1 MVRLIQM
8 FYTSNQRKISPK
20 TNTQYPETGLANDG
34 DQEWYAPI
42 SDATQIAGFARA
54 SGPGGPLGDPPTRL
68 IRVSVSEGTL

>member
-1 MVRLIQM
+1 MGRLINMLKIINQKKISL
-8 FYTSNQRKISPK
+8 TSNTK
-20 TNTQYPETGLANDG
+20 NLETGLAKDG

>member
-1 MVRLIQM
+1 MGRLINMLKIINQKKIGL
-8 FYTSNQRKISPK
+8 TSNTK
-20 TNTQYPETGLANDG
+20 NLETGLANDG

>member
-1 MVRLIQM
+1 MGNMSIM
-8 FYTSNQRKISPK
+8 NKIDSPGNLELR
-20 TNTQYPETGLANDG
+20 TNTKNLETGLANDG
-34 DQEWYAPI
+34 EQEWYAPI

>member
-1 MVRLIQM
+1 MLKIINQKKISL
-8 FYTSNQRKISPK
+8 TSNTK
-20 TNTQYPETGLANDG
+20 NLETGLANDG

>member
-1 MVRLIQM
+1 MLKIINQKKISL
-8 FYTSNQRKISPK
+8 TSNTK
-20 TNTQYPETGLANDG
+20 NLETGLVNNG

>member
-1 MVRLIQM
+1 MLKIINQKKISL
-8 FYTSNQRKISPK
+8 TSNTK
-20 TNTQYPETGLANDG
+20 NLETGLAKDG

>member
-1 MVRLIQM
+1 MENLIDM
-8 FYTSNQRKISPK
+8 LRNYANRNFELR
-20 TNTQYPETGLANDG
+20 TNTKNLETGLANDG

>member
-1 MVRLIQM
+1 MGELSNM
-8 FYTSNQRKISPK
+8 FTNYANRNFELR
-20 TNTQYPETGLANDG
+20 TNTKNLETGLAKDG

-54 SGPGGPLGDPPTRL
+54 SGPGGPLGDPPTQL

>member
-1 MVRLIQM
+1 VVRLIQM
-8 FYTSNQRKISPK
+8 FYTSDQRKISPK
-20 TNTQYPETGLANDG
+20 TNTQNLETGLANDG

>member
-8 FYTSNQRKISPK
+8 FYTSDQRKISPK
-20 TNTQYPETGLANDG
+20 TNTQNLETGLANDG

>member
-1 MVRLIQM
+1 VGRLINMLKIINQKKISL
-8 FYTSNQRKISPK
+8 TSNTK
-20 TNTQYPETGLANDG
+20 NLETGLAKDG